1 MAMLKTRQVILAKI
15 ESTYGTDPTPTTS
28 SNAVEVFNLT
38 LTPQSTVVDR
48 RPHGLSLSRPAT
60 FNTKKKYQLKFD
72 CEIKGS
78 GSAGTAPRYSP
89 LLKACNLSETVTG
102 GVSVVYAPD
111 SDSYQSCTIWFYADG
126 IRYVA
131 TGCVGNVEFDF
142 QTGKQGLMHFT
153 FDGIYSIPTDVTFP
167 TGMTLDSVTA
177 LPCEGMTA
185 TFGSYSF
192 IADSCKINVGNTVT
206 ERESLIAADGIVGF
220 QVTDRN
226 PEGTITPEAVL
237 RATTNADFWS
247 YWDAGTTKALSL
259 ALTGSAGNI
268 VTIAAST
275 CTIKEVKLG
284 DRNGI
289 NTFEI
294 PFILGRASTAGEDE
308 FSITLT

>member
-1 MAMLKTRQVILAKI
+1 MAMLKTRQIILAKI

-48 RPHGLSLSRPAT
+48 RPHGVSLSRPAT

-78 GSAGTAPRYSP
+78 GTAGTAPRYSP
-89 LLKACNLSETVTG
+89 LLKACNLGETVTG
-102 GVSVVYAPD
+102 GVSVVYAP
-111 SDSYQSCTIWFYADG
+111 SSTTYQSCTIWFYADG

-192 IADSCKINVGNTVT
+192 IAESCKINVGNTVS

-294 PFILGRASTAGEDE
+294 PFILGRASTAGDDE